1 MEPLTSR
8 QAALIIA
15 IAAILWAPMMTF
27 FFFFGQ
33 DFSPRQ
39 LGVIGAINMVVSVPL
54 LILISRR
61 WILKVK

>member
-1 MEPLTSR
+1 
-8 QAALIIA
+8 
-15 IAAILWAPMMTF
+15 MMTF